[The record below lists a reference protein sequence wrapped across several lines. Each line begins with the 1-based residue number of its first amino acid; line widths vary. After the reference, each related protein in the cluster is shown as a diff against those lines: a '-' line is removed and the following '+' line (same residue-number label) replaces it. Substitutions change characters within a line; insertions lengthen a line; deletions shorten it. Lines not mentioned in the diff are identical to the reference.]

1 MNRQDA
7 KTPKDE
13 PGDELDRL
21 ARAVVDS
28 AFAVHSQLGPG
39 LLEGVYEVCLAHEL
53 TKRGLRVE
61 RQVAL
66 PVLYDG
72 VKIEAGLRLDLIVE
86 AKLIVEIKAVE
97 AFHPVHKAQVLTYL
111 KLTNRALTLLINFNV
126 PLIKDGIKRIIL
138 STGFHRQDAETPG
151 REAEALSQSLA
162 PWRLGGSNL

>member
-7 KTPKDE
+7 RTPREE
-13 PGDELDRL
+13 PEEELDRL
-21 ARAVVDS
+21 AKAVVHA

-61 RQVAL
+61 RQLVL

-72 VKIEAGLRLDLIVE
+72 VKIEAGLRLDLLVE
-86 AKLIVEIKAVE
+86 EKLIVEIKAVE
-97 AFHPVHKAQVLTYL
+97 SFHPVHKAQVLTYL
-111 KLTNRALTLLINFNV
+111 KLSNRTLGLLINFNV

-138 STGFHRQDAETPG
+138 SP
-151 REAEALSQSLA
+151 SLA
-162 PWRLGGSNL
+162 PWRPGGSLQ